1 MGRRDRAL
9 PEPAGSGGASEVY
22 DAPAHG
28 VVGFAY
34 KLRTYNIEPIRAEAI
49 SLGVAEPHFYEVTQA
64 GVIGL
69 RFTYLLQGD
78 WVTDTTSLDTTQLT
92 ALRFHV
98 PSASGVVR
106 NFDFC
111 VEELSAIVED

>member
-1 MGRRDRAL
+1 LNRPD
-9 PEPAGSGGASEVY
+9 PAEAPKAY

-49 SLGVAEPHFYEVTQA
+49 SVGVAEPHFYEVTQA
-64 GVIGL
+64 RVMGL
-69 RFTYLLQGD
+69 RFSYLLQGD
-78 WVTDTTSLDTTQLT
+78 WVTDPTPLDPSRLT